1 MPSPVPSLS
10 AASQL
15 DLAVPVLLANG
26 WANQAQLDHLREQIS
41 TRPPPL
47 PSGGRGPLSQLL
59 LDLRLLSHEQCMEL
73 DTILRQQAVL
83 PGFQLLRKLGAGG
96 MGTVFL
102 AQHRDS
108 GRECALKTINAR
120 LADDGDFVERFHR
133 EAKALA
139 TVRHANIAETIAS
152 GENDGHLFLA
162 MEYIDGP
169 SLMSLLKDY
178 RALPEVYALR
188 LIRQVADGLGH
199 VYDTAR
205 LVHRDIKPENILVV
219 RKRAGG
225 DLFGP
230 DDIAKLIDFGLVK
243 SMEGNE
249 RLTQTG
255 MTIGTPLY
263 MSPEQ
268 VRGEALDCR
277 SDIYGLGTTLFHLLT
292 GSTPFSGTS
301 PGAIMSAHL
310 TQPVPD
316 PLTRVPSLHVCT
328 RRIAMIAM
336 AKDPADRYTTY
347 AGLIAAIDA
356 GLAELGDQ
364 KNSTLKLLRKPMIL
378 PKAAIKTTPA
388 APKEERTTV
397 DLAKPTAPTEGRPVA
412 QVPGEALPVTSEV
425 TSRILRKH
433 ADLKAAKDSKQGRV
447 AVPAPSPTLAATQTS
462 GGADQALVEAQ
473 QRHLTPIAS
482 TAAPA
487 AVNSPATPPI
497 QATSAAFDQDASHA
511 TGSGLLPWMVLGIA
525 VLALAG
531 YLLATFVFTS

>member
-1 MPSPVPSLS
+1 MPPPVTSLS

-15 DLAVPVLLANG
+15 DLAVPVLTANG
-26 WANQAQLDHLREQIS
+26 WLNAAQLDHLREQIS
-41 TRPPPL
+41 TRPPPQ
-47 PSGGRGPLSQLL
+47 PTGGRGALSQLL
-59 LDLRLLSHEQCMEL
+59 LDLRLLTHEQCMEL
-73 DTILRQQAVL
+73 DTILRQQALL
-83 PGFQLLRKLGAGG
+83 PDFQLLRKLGAGG

-120 LADDGDFVERFHR
+120 LAEDGDFVERFHR

-139 TVRHANIAETIAS
+139 TVRHAHIAETIAS
-152 GENDGHLFLA
+152 GEHDGHLFLA

-178 RALPEVYALR
+178 RALPEAYALR

-199 VYDTAR
+199 VYDTAK

-225 DLFGP
+225 ALFGA
-230 DDIAKLIDFGLVK
+230 DDVAKLIDFGLVK

-268 VRGEALDCR
+268 VRGESLDCR

-292 GSTPFSGTS
+292 GSTPFTGTS

-316 PLTRVPSLHVCT
+316 PLTRVPSLHACT
-328 RRIAMIAM
+328 RRIAMTAM
-336 AKDPADRYTTY
+336 AKEPADRYTTY

-356 GLAELGDQ
+356 GLTELGEQ

-378 PKAAIKTTPA
+378 PKSAIKPVATP
-388 APKEERTTV
+388 PKDERSPV
-397 DLAKPTAPTEGRPVA
+397 DLAKSLAPTEARPVPQA
-412 QVPGEALPVTSEV
+412 QAQPVTSEV
-425 TSRILRKH
+425 TSRIMRKH
-433 ADLKAAKDSKQGRV
+433 ANLKAAKDSKQGRT
-447 AVPAPSPTLAATQTS
+447 AMPASAPATVPAALNPA
-462 GGADQALVEAQ
+462 QALVEAQ
-473 QRHLTPIAS
+473 QRRLALPAA
-482 TAAPA
+482 TAAPPVVTSPSAPLA
-487 AVNSPATPPI
+487 AQPQPS
-497 QATSAAFDQDASHA
+497 SAAFDHEASHA
-511 TGSGLLPWMVLGIA
+511 TGSGLLPWIVLGIA

-531 YLLATFVFTS
+531 YLLTTFVFTS